1 MLFSSAIFLF
11 FFLPIVLI
19 VYFLAPKKLRNLI
32 LLLASL
38 VFYTWGEQ
46 KMVVLILL
54 STIVDYSAGLIITKF
69 NRKLGLWISILF
81 NLAIL
86 FYFKYASFAFEN
98 IQVLCRYLGVYDL
111 NISFLS
117 SVALP
122 LGISFYTF
130 QTMSYTID
138 VYRGN
143 VKSTRNFIDFAT
155 YVTLFPQLVAGPI
168 VRYKD
173 IELDLKQRSTS
184 LFQFSEGL
192 RRFIIGLS
200 KKMIIANNLAFVA
213 DGSFGIPGDQLS
225 TLFAWLGAVAY
236 MFQIYFDFSGYSDM
250 AIGLGKMFGF
260 QFPENFNY
268 PYISKSIKE
277 FWRRWHIS
285 LSNWFRDYLYI
296 PLGGNRVSKQR
307 ILLNLLIVFFI
318 TGLWHGAEWK
328 FIVWGLW
335 HGFFLLVEKIGD
347 SGKKFP
353 SVLQHMYVVV
363 VVLIGWVFFRA
374 GDLNLAFQ
382 YLHKMFVF
390 TPENLSN
397 GVLSYYFR
405 TESCLALCFAIA
417 FSFPLQYKVFRINAS
432 QTLILK
438 NAMTI
443 LLLLLSCMYIAVDAY
458 NPFIYFR
465 F

>member
-155 YVTLFPQLVAGPI
+155 YVTPI
-168 VRYKD
+168 S
-173 IELDLKQRSTS
+173 STGGWS
-184 LFQFSEGL
+184 
-192 RRFIIGLS
+192 
-200 KKMIIANNLAFVA
+200 
-213 DGSFGIPGDQLS
+213 
-225 TLFAWLGAVAY
+225 Y
-236 MFQIYFDFSGYSDM
+236 C
-250 AIGLGKMFGF
+250 
-260 QFPENFNY
+260 
-268 PYISKSIKE
+268 SI
-277 FWRRWHIS
+277 
-285 LSNWFRDYLYI
+285 
-296 PLGGNRVSKQR
+296 
-307 ILLNLLIVFFI
+307 
-318 TGLWHGAEWK
+318 
-328 FIVWGLW
+328 
-335 HGFFLLVEKIGD
+335 
-347 SGKKFP
+347 
-353 SVLQHMYVVV
+353 
-363 VVLIGWVFFRA
+363 
-374 GDLNLAFQ
+374 
-382 YLHKMFVF
+382 
-390 TPENLSN
+390 
-397 GVLSYYFR
+397 
-405 TESCLALCFAIA
+405 
-417 FSFPLQYKVFRINAS
+417 
-432 QTLILK
+432 
-438 NAMTI
+438 
-443 LLLLLSCMYIAVDAY
+443 
-458 NPFIYFR
+458 
-465 F
+465 